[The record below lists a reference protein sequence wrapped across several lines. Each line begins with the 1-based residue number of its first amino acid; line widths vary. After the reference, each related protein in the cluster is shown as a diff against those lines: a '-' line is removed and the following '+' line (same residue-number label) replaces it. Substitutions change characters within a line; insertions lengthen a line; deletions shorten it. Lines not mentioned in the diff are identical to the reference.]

1 MTKLFTKPGCLRC
14 EDSICDECDSENQR
28 GNVVAVDFGKPSQID
43 ESGPYIE
50 GPVKCLRCKHEWHG
64 VMPPGRPAGLECPGC
79 GSYTG
84 VLTGLVE
91 PEGERY
97 VCSCECQLFFLDR
110 IGPPMC
116 AGCGRRAQTWVD
128 HG

>member
-1 MTKLFTKPGCLRC
+1 MTDEINVLPFGRKPTVQAEPR
-14 EDSICDECDSENQR
+14 D
-28 GNVVAVDFGKPSQID
+28 
-43 ESGPYIE
+43 PYIE
-50 GPVKCLRCKHEWHG
+50 GPVKCLRCKHEWRG

-79 GSYTG
+79 GSSTG

-91 PEGERY
+91 PEGERW

-116 AGCGRRAQTWVD
+116 AGCGVRAQSWVD